1 MPASEMEKPC
11 REGMEKCVAYLKDE
25 LRGVRTGRASPGL
38 VEHLKVEVASYGSTM
53 ALRELATISTP
64 DAVTVLIKPFD
75 PSTVKDIDKAI
86 QSSDL
91 GISPSTDGK
100 VIRLPIPPLSGE
112 RRTQLT
118 TQVKKL
124 GETQKVA
131 IRNVRRDTNKHID
144 AAQKDSKLTEDEAK
158 AAKDRIQK
166 MTKKFEGQVD
176 EVTAAKTKEISE
188 G

>member
-1 MPASEMEKPC
+1 MPASEMEKHC
-11 REGMEKCVAYLKDE
+11 REGMEKCVGYLKDE
-25 LRGVRTGRASPGL
+25 LRGVRTGRANPGL

-144 AAQKDSKLTEDEAK
+144 GAQKDSKLTEDEAK
-158 AAKDRIQK
+158 AAKDRVQK
-166 MTKKFEGQVD
+166 MTKKFEDQVD
-176 EVTAAKTKEISE
+176 ELTAAKTKEISA